1 MLYFF
6 RTSSESD
13 ATDTGGTRRSGDLLI
28 DLLIDFIIWLY
39 NLIVLFDWF
48 TDLLN
53 DLLIDLL
60 DEF

>member
-1 MLYFF
+1 MFYFF

-28 DLLIDFIIWLY
+28 DLLIWFY
-39 NLIVLFDWF
+39 NLIALFDF

>member
-1 MLYFF
+1 MFYFF

-28 DLLIDFIIWLY
+28 DLLIWFY
-39 NLIVLFDWF
+39 NLIALFDF

-53 DLLIDLL
+53 GLLIDLL

>member
-1 MLYFF
+1 MFYFF